1 VTAPL
6 QRASRDD
13 DERSDEERLEGI
25 RRLKLDIAISS
36 SRELT
41 ALEDHLYKH
50 VVECIDFDKLFGL
63 EQLLWHLV
71 DDLGHGALDE
81 DAGLSHWL
89 IRRAIV
95 RAAHDPSTTC
105 SDVPY
110 GITKEEERA
119 ARFDAACPF
128 CRYEAE
134 HPFEDDEHDHDEEP
148 CQLCD
153 ELARAWR
160 AEHADALRRR
170 GPLPQN
176 AAGTKRL

>member
-1 VTAPL
+1 MTAPI
-6 QRASRDD
+6 
-13 DERSDEERLEGI
+13 E
-25 RRLKLDIAISS
+25 LDIAIAG

-41 ALEDHLYKH
+41 ALEGHLYKH

-71 DDLGHGALDE
+71 DEVGHGRLDE
-81 DAGLSHWL
+81 DAGLSQWM

-128 CRYEAE
+128 CLYEAE
-134 HPFEDDEHDHDEEP
+134 HPSEDGDEHDHDDDDEP
-148 CQLCD
+148 CPLCD
-153 ELARAWR
+153 DMAREWR
-160 AEHADALRRR
+160 AQHADALRRR
-170 GPLPQN
+170 GL
-176 AAGTKRL
+176 